1 MQKKKVVRT
10 KWQGKSKGNVL
21 GYRIFVFLIKYL
33 GIRSAYVLL
42 IFVAFYYFLSQWK
55 SNGYLYRYFHRR
67 LGYSPL
73 KAFVSVYRNY
83 FVFGQTIIDKV
94 AIFAQ
99 FHHQFTYEFDG
110 VELLRSLLQR
120 HKGGILISAH
130 IGNFEVAELFFRELD
145 VDCQIHTVTTDMER
159 SAIKEYLEGIS
170 LRKYTP
176 KFIFVKE
183 DMSHIFEISD
193 ALQNNGII
201 CLTGDRYFEGT
212 KYLRATLLGKETHFP
227 AGPFMIASRLG
238 VPVIFVYVMKEKNL
252 HYHLYARMAQAKHRD
267 AQGLLNAFTEN
278 MEQMLRKYPLQWF
291 NYFDFWEEDEKEA

>member
-110 VELLRSLLQR
+110 VELLRSESLMWIARYIQLLR
-120 HKGGILISAH
+120 IWSALRLRS
-130 IGNFEVAELFFRELD
+130 IWKEFPYGSIPLSLFL
-145 VDCQIHTVTTDMER
+145 
-159 SAIKEYLEGIS
+159 
-170 LRKYTP
+170 
-176 KFIFVKE
+176 
-183 DMSHIFEISD
+183 
-193 ALQNNGII
+193 
-201 CLTGDRYFEGT
+201 
-212 KYLRATLLGKETHFP
+212 
-227 AGPFMIASRLG
+227 
-238 VPVIFVYVMKEKNL
+238 
-252 HYHLYARMAQAKHRD
+252 
-267 AQGLLNAFTEN
+267 
-278 MEQMLRKYPLQWF
+278 
-291 NYFDFWEEDEKEA
+291 